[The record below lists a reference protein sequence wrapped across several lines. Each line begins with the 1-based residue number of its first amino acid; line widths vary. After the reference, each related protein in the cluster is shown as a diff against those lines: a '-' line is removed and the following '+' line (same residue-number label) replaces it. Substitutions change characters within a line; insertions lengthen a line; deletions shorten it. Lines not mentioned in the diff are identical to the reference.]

1 MNRVAFALLLPLAAC
16 ASATAAPAPTP
27 PGPTPAEIVAARQ
40 AAFNL
45 LAGTVGGMK
54 GTVDSGGEVKGL
66 GFPARGIAR
75 WGKAIPS
82 MFPAGTALPT
92 SRAKPEIWTNRA
104 DFEAK
109 AAALAVAGARL
120 AELAQTGDKEA
131 FAAQYKALGQTC
143 AACHDVYRA
152 EAAH

>member
-1 MNRVAFALLLPLAAC
+1 MNRAALALLLPLAAC
-16 ASATAAPAPTP
+16 ASATAAPAPTAT
-27 PGPTPAEIVAARQ
+27 GPTPAEIVAARQ

-45 LAGTVGGMK
+45 LAGTFGGMK
-54 GTVDSGGEVKGL
+54 GTVESGGEVKGL
-66 GFPARGIAR
+66 GFGARGIAR

-82 MFPAGTALPT
+82 MFPAGTALPS

-109 AAALAVAGARL
+109 AAALAEAGARL
-120 AELAQTGDKEA
+120 AEIAGTGDKEA
-131 FAAQYKALGQTC
+131 FAAQYKAVGQAC
-143 AACHDVYRA
+143 AACHDTYRA